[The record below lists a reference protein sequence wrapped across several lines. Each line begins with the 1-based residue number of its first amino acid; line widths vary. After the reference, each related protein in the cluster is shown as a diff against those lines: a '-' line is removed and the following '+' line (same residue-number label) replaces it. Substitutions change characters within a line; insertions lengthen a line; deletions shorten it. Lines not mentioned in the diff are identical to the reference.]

1 MGAVVAA
8 DLRDPAYLRDPFP
21 VWRRLRDEQPLF
33 HDDLADRYIL
43 TRYDD
48 VAAVLGS
55 PEVYSARTYQERFR
69 PVFGRTLAEL
79 DGPRHIR
86 ERTIVAPAF
95 VGRSLDGYA
104 ELIDGAIE
112 RLLAEVAGL
121 THLDLVAVATG
132 RLPLQV
138 ISALLGFPPSDDEL
152 LLEIGRVVLEGLA
165 DEPGLRA
172 AGAAAHRRL
181 CAHLDPY
188 VEQRQREPG
197 TDLVS
202 RLVHAEVE
210 GERLSPEELRSF
222 VSFLLAAGGPTTD
235 MALRN
240 LWWALLEHPS
250 ELERCRD
257 DREHLQRAI
266 SESLRRDG
274 PIVYEDR
281 RTNVATEWYGVTIP
295 ADTDILVCLGSA
307 NTDDSVFAD
316 PEHFDPG
323 RADLLMGTER
333 KPGFRDGARAGHLA
347 FGLGSHFCMGYQLAR
362 VEMVRAT
369 EGLLLQ
375 LDRPRLTEPVEPHVT
390 WYERTVP
397 RLPVTTGT

>member
-1 MGAVVAA
+1 MRPVVAA
-8 DLRDPAYLRDPFP
+8 DLRDPEYLRNPFP
-21 VWRRLRDEQPLF
+21 VWRRLREDHPLF
-33 HDDLADRYIL
+33 YDELADRYIL
-43 TRYDD
+43 SRYDD
-48 VAAVLGS
+48 VAAVLGN
-55 PEVYSARTYQERFR
+55 PDVYSARTYQERFR

-95 VGRSLDGYA
+95 VGKSLDGYS

-112 RLLAEVAGL
+112 RLFADLATRTEF
-121 THLDLVAVATG
+121 DLVATATG

-152 LLEIGRVVLEGLA
+152 LLEIGRAVLEGLA
-165 DEPGLRA
+165 DEPHLRA

-188 VEQRQREPG
+188 LKCREREPG

-202 RLVHAEVE
+202 RLVHAEVD
-210 GERLSPEELRSF
+210 GERLSAEELRSF

-235 MALRN
+235 MGLRN
-240 LWWALLEHPS
+240 LWWALLEHPDH
-250 ELERCRD
+250 LERCRGGRD
-257 DREHLQRAI
+257 HLQRVV

-281 RTNVATEWYGVTIP
+281 RTNVPTEWYGVTIP
-295 ADTDILVCLGSA
+295 ADTDILVCLGAA

-316 PEHFDPG
+316 PETFDPD
-323 RADLLMGTER
+323 RDDLLMGTER
-333 KPGFRDGARAGHLA
+333 KPGYRDGRRAGHLS

-362 VEMVRAT
+362 LEMVRAT
-369 EGLLLQ
+369 ERLLLR
-375 LDRPRLTEPVEPHVT
+375 LDRPRLRESVRPVVT

-397 RLPVTTGT
+397 HLRVTTGA